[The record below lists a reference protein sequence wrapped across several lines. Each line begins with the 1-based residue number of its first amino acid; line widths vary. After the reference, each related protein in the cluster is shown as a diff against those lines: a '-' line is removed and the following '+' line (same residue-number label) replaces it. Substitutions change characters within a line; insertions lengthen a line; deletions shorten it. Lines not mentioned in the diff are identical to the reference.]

1 MLMKFVL
8 PVKEHTSTL
17 SVSDGTKQTISDECR
32 DFINTVG
39 LEYLVTLWFTLCQSH
54 Q

>member
-8 PVKEHTSTL
+8 PVKEHTSAL
-17 SVSDGTKQTISDECR
+17 SVSDGTQQTISDECC
-32 DFINTVG
+32 DFITTVG
-39 LEYLVTLWFTLCQSH
+39 LEYLVTLWFSLCQSH